1 MRDLHPWLIDD
12 FSEEPIGADDW
23 VEFAAPDEYR
33 PWFAPEFEREDLLE
47 YDTRD

>member
-12 FSEEPIGADDW
+12 FSEEPIDADAW
-23 VEFAAPDEYR
+23 SEVAGPDEYR
-33 PWFAPEFEREDLLE
+33 PWFSAEFEREDLLE